1 MNSTPKILSQSNIK
15 DIKTTV
21 EVSSELNL
29 GETGA
34 VGQGPRKDRFG
45 NLIKHESG

>member
-15 DIKTTV
+15 DIKTTP
-21 EVSSELNL
+21 EVSSEFNL